1 MDLVWG
7 LLIGLGTVVSSHV
20 LGFDRDR
27 SYYPT
32 LMIIIALAYIL
43 FAVIAV
49 PPASLLLEGAAAA
62 VFVGLAVAG
71 HRWNLWLVVVALL
84 GHGVFDLIHPRLI
97 ANAGVPVWYAGFCS
111 VADLILAA
119 ALAMLILRGHVARRI
134 AAPAA

>member
-1 MDLVWG
+1 MDLMWG
-7 LLIGLGTVVSSHV
+7 VLIGLGTVVSSHL

-49 PPASLLLEGAAAA
+49 PPASLVLEGAAAA
-62 VFVGLAVAG
+62 VFIGLAVAG

-84 GHGVFDLIHPRLI
+84 AHGVFDLIHPRLI
-97 ANAGVPVWYAGFCS
+97 ANAGVPAWYPLFCS
-111 VADLILAA
+111 SADVILGAGLAA
-119 ALAMLILRGHVARRI
+119 LILRGQVARRI
-134 AAPAA
+134 ASPSA